1 MGCPHLFRA
10 VYPSCTNKKT
20 NIDVEKQPLIYIYI
34 IILDVENQPL
44 IYIYNIHIKYYYVY
58 NFPRETAGVPHPL
71 YVYPG
76 VATRKKTSAQHFGH
90 LDFRFLMNFQPRQY
104 IYIIIM
110 MIIIYIC
117 IYNI

>member
-20 NIDVEKQPLIYIYI
+20 NIDVENQPLIYIYI
-34 IILDVENQPL
+34 IYTL
-44 IYIYNIHIKYYYVY
+44 NINYYVY

-76 VATRKKTSAQHFGH
+76 VATRK
-90 LDFRFLMNFQPRQY
+90 
-104 IYIIIM
+104 
-110 MIIIYIC
+110 
-117 IYNI
+117 NISTPLRPP